1 MKIVIDRLHLE
12 RGGLAILLLILLPLF
27 GVLGSRF
34 LYEFIQ
40 GIWWYD
46 TSTERTIFSSIG
58 GALSLLVLF
67 FANPLRK
74 TKISVFDFLMF
85 TYFVV
90 WTFSLVKGVYSYG
103 FDKYVLK
110 QVFTFATMLMAY
122 VYGKSWQGSSGFKYA
137 PLVLLVLLDTLIT
150 LLGVYPNAFPLF
162 TAVVF
167 LGLIISIR
175 EKKYAVSTLLAI
187 SLILSISD
195 INRTLMLWMLLIL
208 LSSMRMWISQLPRLM
223 VVIVCLVAASP
234 MLIEE
239 NDRLEKSKT
248 EVRIEQMKRM
258 LGLAPPSYEVDISTM
273 DRKLEAWAVE
283 DKFEDASLADTL
295 LGFGAGAKYDVA
307 LMQKVILDNANVH
320 MGPWYELLN
329 RGLVGVILLVLIFV
343 WSLYLLYKFKEHQI
357 KNDRYL
363 EWMLAWLFIVSIIFW
378 MTWSNFV
385 YTAIFFW
392 FYLGRLSGL
401 AKNIKV
407 VV

>member
-46 TSTERTIFSSIG
+46 TATERTIFSTLG
-58 GALSLLVLF
+58 GALSLILLF
-67 FANPLRK
+67 FLNPFRK
-74 TKISVFDFLMF
+74 TRISVFDFLMF

-90 WTFSLVKGVYSYG
+90 WIFSLVKGVYSYG

-175 EKKYAVSTLLAI
+175 EKKYAVSILLAI

-208 LSSMRMWISQLPRLM
+208 LSSIGMWISQLPRLM

-239 NDRLEKSKT
+239 NDTLEKSKT

-283 DKFEDASLADTL
+283 DKFEGASLADTL

-329 RGLVGVILLVLIFV
+329 RGLVGVILLALIFV

-363 EWMLAWLFIVSIIFW
+363 EWMLAWLFIVAIIFW